1 MVFSLAVFAKLF
13 GARNWGR
20 ARVDM
25 AVPEAPALQAK
36 IDFQIRIVPAD
47 GTRATNWKKRRLRY
61 VAVFGQLSDKPL
73 LATTC
78 ASGVPGPKHNGVTR
92 N

>member
-1 MVFSLAVFAKLF
+1 MVFSFALF
-13 GARNWGR
+13 ATHLGARNRSR
-20 ARVDM
+20 ARADM
-25 AVPEAPALQAK
+25 PVPEAPALQAK
-36 IDFQIRIVPAD
+36 INFQIKIVPAD

-78 ASGVPGPKHNGVTR
+78 VAGVPEPKHNGVAR